1 MNLREATSL
10 IVMVR
15 AGCPGMEIVEGMPEM
30 WQATLD
36 DVRLVD
42 AQQAVVALVRASP
55 RWIAPADVRG
65 EVRRIRDDRLDR
77 TPMPTP
83 PLGLDPAQGVV
94 WRRDMLRRIADGEQA
109 RAALGA
115 SS

>member
-15 AGCPGMEIVEGMPEM
+15 AGCPCMEIVEGMPEM
-30 WQATLD
+30 WQAVLD
-36 DVRLVD
+36 DIRLVD
-42 AQQAVVALVRASP
+42 AQAAVVALVRASP

-77 TPMPTP
+77 NPLPAP
-83 PLGLDPAQGVV
+83 PADLTAEEGIAWQ
-94 WRRDMLRRIADGEQA
+94 RRAIKAIADGEPA